1 MSDLFE
7 YYIEGEGL
15 HLKWAKGE
23 PSAKGR
29 EFHDYHEF
37 LLFMG
42 GEASFV
48 SKNIQ
53 TRLSHGSIVVI
64 PKEHFHRFFVER
76 PESYTRCVLG
86 FRVSDE
92 ISDLASEVMDT
103 VKIITE
109 PDEKIASVFENLT
122 ETVKSELSE
131 KEKCLFIKASL
142 VQLLIFLKGQI
153 PAVVSSSVKLSP
165 VVMGALNIIDE
176 KYSENLTVDSIA
188 RSLYVSASTLS
199 HKFSKE
205 LSISVY
211 QYIIKKR
218 LSAASELIQSGKS
231 LTRAATESGFSDYS
245 CFFRLY
251 KRYCGDWPKS

>member
-1 MSDLFE
+1 MADLFE
-7 YYIEGEGL
+7 YYIEGEGF
-15 HLKWAKGE
+15 HLKYAKGE

-37 LLFMG
+37 LFFIN

-53 TRLSHGSIVVI
+53 SRLSPGSVVLI
-64 PKEHFHRFFVER
+64 PKEHFHRFFVEH
-76 PESYTRCVLG
+76 PETYTRCVFG
-86 FRVSDE
+86 FRGLGE

-103 VKIITE
+103 VKIIAK
-109 PDEKIASVFENLT
+109 PDEKITSVFENLMGAA
-122 ETVKSELSE
+122 KSDLSE
-131 KEKCLFIKASL
+131 REKSLFIRASL

-153 PAVVSSSVKLSP
+153 STVISNSVKLSP

-176 KYSENLTVDSIA
+176 KYSENLTVEGIA
-188 RSLYVSASTLS
+188 KSLYVSASTLS

-218 LSAASELIQSGKS
+218 LSAANELIQSGKN
-231 LTRAATESGFSDYS
+231 LTRAAAESGFSDYS

-251 KRYCGDWPKS
+251 KKYYGDRSKL